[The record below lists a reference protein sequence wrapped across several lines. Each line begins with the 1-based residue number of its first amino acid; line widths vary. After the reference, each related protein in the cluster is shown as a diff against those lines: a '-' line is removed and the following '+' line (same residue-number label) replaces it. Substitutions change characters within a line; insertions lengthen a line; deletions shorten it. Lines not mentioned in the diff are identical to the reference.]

1 MNGTWSFCE
10 CMLSGEDTRRWW
22 GTLKILPA
30 VIKFAGADPGF
41 GQGGGPSF
49 SGRKLPT

>member
-1 MNGTWSFCE
+1 MCFVLFGDTLQVFFVMDGCYLSASF
-10 CMLSGEDTRRWW
+10 SND
-22 GTLKILPA
+22 
-30 VIKFAGADPGF
+30 FAGADPGF